1 MMRTPPFA
9 PLFVIPAL
17 LSVIPAKAG
26 ISPRFALPALLALAA
41 LTACAQPDP
50 TPTPTIAPAPTP
62 AAAPAPT
69 PAPAASPTP
78 APTLAPPPT
87 APAPAAPTFTRNEA
101 APSLPGS
108 ITFSAAL
115 TSETPIETLDVE
127 FGRETVFS
135 CASASYT
142 SARTDIAPGRSV
154 EAQWTWDMR
163 RTGSIPPG
171 STVWWRWRTMDAEGR
186 EHRSERKELA
196 YEDDR
201 FEWQSHA
208 AGNVT
213 YYWYAGGD
221 AFGRKLADA
230 VNANLTNLQLG
241 RDLVKPIK
249 AFVYESAADV
259 QGAIL
264 FAQQWAGGLAF
275 GADNALL
282 ITVDPAAFDLH
293 LPGVTHELAHLLV
306 AEVTFNCFGDL
317 PTWVDEGL
325 AVYAEG
331 ALPSG
336 QRRALDD
343 AIAQDALISLRS
355 LNSSFPASHTG
366 ATLSYAQS
374 YSIIAYLLD
383 AYDWGKMQQLLAV
396 FAEGAAYEDAIRR
409 VYNLNLDQ
417 LETEWRA
424 SLPLP

>member
-1 MMRTPPFA
+1 MSA
-9 PLFVIPAL
+9 KPA
-17 LSVIPAKAG
+17 IIA
-26 ISPRFALPALLALAA
+26 ALAA
-41 LTACAQPDP
+41 LSLATLAACAQPDA
-50 TPTPTIAPAPTP
+50 TPTPTTAPAPI
-62 AAAPAPT
+62 
-69 PAPAASPTP
+69 
-78 APTLAPPPT
+78 PTLAPPTPPQPT
-87 APAPAAPTFTRNEA
+87 PTSASPQPTPQGLVFTRNQA

-142 SARTDIAPGRSV
+142 SARTGIEPGRNV
-154 EAQWTWDMR
+154 EAEWTWDMR

-171 STVWWRWRTMDAEGR
+171 STVWWRWRTVDAEGR
-186 EHRSERKELA
+186 ERRSERRELE

-201 FEWQSHA
+201 FRWQSHT
-208 AGNVT
+208 AGNIT

-221 AFGRKLADA
+221 GFGRKLAGA
-230 VNANLTNLQLG
+230 VNANLGNLQLG
-241 RDLVKPIK
+241 RELVKPIK

-275 GADNALL
+275 GADNVLL

-331 ALPSG
+331 VLPNA
-336 QRRALDD
+336 QRRALNQ
-343 AIAQDALISLRS
+343 AVAQDALISLRS
-355 LNSSFPASHTG
+355 LNSSFPAGHTG
-366 ATLSYAQS
+366 AILSYAQS
-374 YSIIAYLLD
+374 YSLIAYLLD
-383 AYDWGKMQQLLAV
+383 AYGWSKMQQLLAV
-396 FAEGAAYEDAIRR
+396 YAEGAAYEDAIRR
-409 VYNLNLDQ
+409 VYGFGLDG
-417 LETEWRA
+417 LEAEWRA
-424 SLPLP
+424 SLGLE